1 MAQLNDK
8 WWPAPACP
16 RRVVDVRSL
25 FVITVYKWCP
35 GWQFV
40 ADKKMSCRISLIDF
54 AAPHCWLHSSSS
66 SDDPCQPRLAWWW
79 NVSNYLYLQC
89 PLTSPTTLGVAWCGI
104 PSLKVGVIPT
114 MLQIENK
121 MNKEKDL
128 QWWICCL
135 LRKYQKRIWYS
146 MFFCELD
153 DWGYYLFI

>member
-16 RRVVDVRSL
+16 ARRVVDVLSL

-66 SDDPCQPRLAWWW
+66 SDPCQPAWPGGGMYLTIYIPCVPWHPPPHW
-79 NVSNYLYLQC
+79 VLPGAAFQVQKFVSSEQC
-89 PLTSPTTLGVAWCGI
+89 CRQKIKYCLTKMIKGK
-104 PSLKVGVIPT
+104 SL
-114 MLQIENK
+114 E
-121 MNKEKDL
+121 
-128 QWWICCL
+128 WWIIFIE
-135 LRKYQKRIWYS
+135 YVVYFGS
-146 MFFCELD
+146 MFFCDHEPP
-153 DWGYYLFI
+153 YLI